1 MVALVAPAELAVQRS
16 QALAVRVGSAA
27 LLVTV
32 ARVVLALIS
41 FMLMVVLAEMP
52 VLVDLAAPEVQRQA
66 VSRVMVARLAIPAL
80 VEQVALAVSVAAVA
94 AVAVSAAVAPVVT
107 VAMAEMPVL
116 VAPMATVVLAVM
128 PFKVARVPMAVPEML
143 GLAPL
148 PMAALAAQVV
158 ARASRALAA
167 QQVRAA

>member
-1 MVALVAPAELAVQRS
+1 MVIATRAIVAPA
-16 QALAVRVGSAA
+16 
-27 LLVTV
+27 
-32 ARVVLALIS
+32 
-41 FMLMVVLAEMP
+41 
-52 VLVDLAAPEVQRQA
+52 
-66 VSRVMVARLAIPAL
+66 
-80 VEQVALAVSVAAVA
+80 
-94 AVAVSAAVAPVVT
+94 APVV
-107 VAMAEMPVL
+107 MPAL

-143 GLAPL
+143 SLATL